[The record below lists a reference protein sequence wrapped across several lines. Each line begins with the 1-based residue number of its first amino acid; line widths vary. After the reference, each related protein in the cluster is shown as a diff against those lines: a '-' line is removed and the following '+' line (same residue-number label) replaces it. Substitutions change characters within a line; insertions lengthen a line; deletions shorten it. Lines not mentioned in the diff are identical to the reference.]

1 MADNLGG
8 KVATRVANVVTRAK
22 LQTLSQSQGLF
33 VKTGMA
39 LQEEFFRLTGS
50 ELRGT
55 FGDIYKRLADA
66 APAEGWI
73 KPTATF
79 LANGHGQLST
89 LIGVSGISSGFGQGV
104 GAVVSNDL
112 NPVTTALIRAH
123 PNGLLSVPDLAAGVA
138 RGIIQ
143 PQDAEVDAAGQ
154 GIRPDR
160 FQALIAL
167 AATVWSTADILDLVN
182 RGLMTEQFGL
192 AAMARAGV
200 THDAA
205 QDLMRLRHQL
215 ITVADAADMQVK
227 GIVTQDEGRALAAL
241 TGYTA
246 EQFDQYALATGSP
259 PDLETLFLSWR
270 RGIIT
275 EADVDR
281 GIRQSRLRDEWIP
294 AAKDMRWVPLDI
306 SEVVA
311 GVVQNHI
318 TVDDAN
324 VMAAEVGVK
333 PELLAIAVENH
344 GNPPSNTDAMDWYNR
359 GLIDRATFDQ
369 IFREGHTKDKYI
381 PAFFNARFRKLTMAE
396 IRLLY
401 RDGALTRDQALAHL
415 QEIGFNPDDAA
426 FIVTGASAAKTA
438 TARNLT
444 IAQVTALLTDQLIT
458 ADQASQLL
466 TAMGWSDQEASW
478 ILDLASLQT
487 MARASAAAVN
497 QVRSRYVGHKADVN
511 TTSAALD
518 SLGVATDARDQYIA
532 LWDIERTV
540 VTKTLTEAQTV
551 LAAGKG
557 FITAQDAS
565 DRLQAMGYA
574 ADDALILLSLGKVD
588 VTNVT

>member
-22 LQTLSQSQGLF
+22 LQTLGQSQGLF

-55 FGDIYKRLADA
+55 FGPIYQRLADA
-66 APAEGWI
+66 APADSWV

-104 GAVVSNDL
+104 GAVVANDL
-112 NPVTTALIRAH
+112 NPITTAMIRQH
-123 PNGLLSVPDLAAGVA
+123 PSGLLSVPDLAAGVV
-138 RGIIQ
+138 RGIILQ
-143 PQDAEVDAAGQ
+143 QDAEVDAAGQ

-160 FQALIAL
+160 FQNLVAL

-192 AAMARAGV
+192 AAMVRAGV
-200 THDAA
+200 AHDAA
-205 QDLMRLRHQL
+205 SDLMQLRHQL
-215 ITVADAADMQVK
+215 ITVADLADMQVR
-227 GIVTQDEGRALAAL
+227 GILTQDQGRALAAK

-246 EQFDQYALATGSP
+246 DQYDMYALATGSP
-259 PDLETLFLSWR
+259 PDLQSLFLAWR
-270 RGIIT
+270 RGVIT
-275 EADVDR
+275 ESDVDR

-294 AAKDMRWVPLDI
+294 AAKDLRWVPLDL
-306 SEVVA
+306 SEVVN
-311 GVVQNHI
+311 GVVQNHLTMEQGI
-318 TVDDAN
+318 P
-324 VMAAEVGVK
+324 MAAEVGVT
-333 PELLAIAVENH
+333 PENLALAVENH

-401 RDGALTRDQALAHL
+401 RDGALTRDEALAHL

-458 ADQASQLL
+458 ADQASALL

-487 MARASAAAVN
+487 MARATTAAVN
-497 QVRSRYVGHKADVN
+497 QVRSRYVAHKADVN

-551 LAAGKG
+551 SAAGKG